1 MILQNNVAMMYNVT
15 LEVVMKLVI
24 IEAKD
29 IRLNK
34 KAIIEKLRIDE
45 SDIEEFDAVFDKCMS
60 VAAPKYLYD
69 KKEITEIC
77 EDSVNVEGDV
87 IKSRIAAKNLSNC
100 GYVYPY
106 LCTCGKEVYD
116 YANTIDDTFVGYWAD
131 MIMQEMVYVAIKLMY
146 QDVRKEYGIRKSAGI
161 NPGSTVDW
169 HISGQTA
176 LFSMLK
182 GKVGE
187 TGIELTPSYLMLPQ
201 KSTSGIIYE
210 SDENYVNC
218 QYCKRVN
225 CPNRRKEYSG
235 YLEEKQINA

>member
-1 MILQNNVAMMYNVT
+1 
-15 LEVVMKLVI
+15 MKLVTI
-24 IEAKD
+24 KTKD
-29 IRLNK
+29 IHLNK
-34 KAIIEKLRIDE
+34 KAIMEKLRIDE
-45 SDIEEFDAVFDKCMS
+45 GDTEEFDEIFDKCMS
-60 VAAPKYLYD
+60 VAVPKYLFD
-69 KKEITEIC
+69 KKEITEFF

-87 IKSRIAAKNLSNC
+87 IKSRIATGNLKNC

-106 LCTCGKEVYD
+106 LCTCGREVYD
-116 YANTIDDTFVGYWAD
+116 YANTIDDTFLRYWAD
-131 MIMQEMVYVAIKLMY
+131 MIMQEMVFVAIKFMHE
-146 QDVRKEYGIRKSAGI
+146 DVIKEYGIRKSASI

-182 GKVGE
+182 GMVSE

-210 SDENYVNC
+210 SDEDYVNC
-218 QYCKRVN
+218 QYCKRVK
-225 CPNRRKEYSG
+225 CPSRRKEYSG